1 MFRSMVYSALGVAL
15 VVGLFLSAVQ
25 TLAVS
30 PIIHAAEVFE
40 IAQPEVVTTH
50 NDGHSH
56 SHDEN
61 AWGPKDGFERL
72 AFTVLSNV
80 LSAFGFAIILLT
92 GMLLAR
98 DKAALK
104 ISWGRGLGW
113 GFAGYL
119 TFFVAPALGLPPEIP
134 SMETAA
140 IGGRQSWWVLAVAST
155 AAGIASLV
163 FLKGFAKLLAIVFL
177 AAPWLVGAPEP
188 LVHGFLHPDAEAVAS
203 LESLQAQF
211 IYATAITNG
220 LFWIT
225 LGGLASYAAARFI
238 KV

>member
-1 MFRSMVYSALGVAL
+1 
-15 VVGLFLSAVQ
+15 
-25 TLAVS
+25 
-30 PIIHAAEVFE
+30 
-40 IAQPEVVTTH
+40 
-50 NDGHSH
+50 
-56 SHDEN
+56 
-61 AWGPKDGFERL
+61 
-72 AFTVLSNV
+72 
-80 LSAFGFAIILLT
+80 
-92 GMLLAR
+92 MLLAR

-104 ISWGRGLGW
+104 ISWVRGLGW

-140 IGGRQSWWVLAVAST
+140 IGGRQSWWVLAVVGT
-155 AAGIASLV
+155 AVGIASLV
-163 FLKGFAKLLAIVFL
+163 FLKGFVKLLAIVFL

>member
-1 MFRSMVYSALGVAL
+1 MFRSMVFSALGVAL

-25 TLAVS
+25 ALAVS

-40 IAQPEVVTTH
+40 IAQPEVIVAH

-56 SHDEN
+56 SHDEQ
-61 AWGPKDGFERL
+61 AWGPEDGFERL
-72 AFTVLSNV
+72 AFTMLSNV

-98 DKAALK
+98 DKAELQ
-104 ISWGRGLGW
+104 ISWAKGFGW
-113 GFAGYL
+113 GLAGYL
-119 TFFVAPALGLPPEIP
+119 TFFVVPALGLPPEIP

-140 IGGRQSWWVLAVAST
+140 IGGRQSWWVLAVAGT
-155 AAGIASLV
+155 ALGIASLV
-163 FLKGFAKLLAIVFL
+163 FLTGFAKLMAIVFL

-188 LVHGFLHPDAEAVAS
+188 LVHGFLHPNMEAVAT

-225 LGGLASYAAARFI
+225 LGGLVSYAATRFI